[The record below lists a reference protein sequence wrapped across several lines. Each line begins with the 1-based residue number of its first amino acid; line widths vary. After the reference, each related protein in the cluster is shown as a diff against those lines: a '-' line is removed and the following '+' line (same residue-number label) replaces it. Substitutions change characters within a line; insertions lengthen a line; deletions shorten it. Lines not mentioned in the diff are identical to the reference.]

1 MKKIFIFAALITSA
15 HTALAVDEATAL
27 ALAKKNNCLI
37 CHSVEKKLVGPAW
50 RDIGKKYGSDTT
62 ATELLLAKIKKGGKG
77 TWGAVA
83 MPPNAAVKDEDIKE
97 MVAYIMS
104 LK

>member
-1 MKKIFIFAALITSA
+1 MKKIFILATLISAAHSA
-15 HTALAVDEATAL
+15 YAVDEVTAL
-27 ALAKKNNCLI
+27 TLAKKNNCLI
-37 CHSVEKKLVGPAW
+37 CHSVEKKIVGPAW

-62 ATELLLAKIKKGGKG
+62 AAELLLAKIKKGGKG

-83 MPPNAAVKDEDIKE
+83 MPPNAATKDEDIKE
-97 MVAYIMS
+97 MVSYILS